1 MAEPISLLYSNENK
15 VVSSGIRAWLEKF
28 EDVSFR
34 ALPLTLLKPWRA
46 WAEINGHV
54 KERRTYE
61 KKYLEIKILKN

>member
-34 ALPLTLLKPWRA
+34 ALLLVLLKSWRA

-54 KERRTYE
+54 KEHRTYE
-61 KKYLEIKILKN
+61 KKYLEIKILTN